1 MVSTDEV
8 LEAYNRTGSAR
19 GGAKDLGISRTH
31 FRRLLDKAKKHT
43 LEIKGIL
50 PATSNVDPEIVISR
64 LIEEQEKKEKSI
76 ALSRSQRI
84 KIKTDQPFVLALFSD
99 LHIGNNKTDYRALV
113 NDTKLVSDC
122 PFAYAL
128 SAGDHSENWVGKLGW
143 ISREQHMSLDT
154 EQRLVSWWFD
164 QIKGSMIAVCAG
176 NHDARSVIN
185 AGIDFIRTVLGDA
198 VLLYDLDQI
207 LFTLELPDAEI
218 VFKIRHKDQ
227 YKSILNPFHGAF
239 RDIERGDCAWDCYIS
254 GHDHKATLFGDY
266 LHHDRPKKV
275 VRIGTYKMD
284 DRFGK
289 YLGFAKSY
297 GVGSGALV
305 ISPDGAIQSYQSIAT
320 AIKCCEAMRA

>member
-8 LEAYNRTGSAR
+8 LAAYNRTGSAR

-31 FRRLLDKAKKHT
+31 FRRLLDQAKKHT
-43 LEIKGIL
+43 LDIAGIL
-50 PATSNVDPEIVISR
+50 PATSNFDSEVMISK
-64 LIEEQEKKEKSI
+64 LIAEQEKKEQTI

-84 KIKTDQPFVLALFSD
+84 KVKTGKPFVLALFSD
-99 LHIGNNKTDYRALV
+99 LHIGNNKTDYKALV
-113 NDTKLVSDC
+113 SDTKLVSDC

-154 EQRLVSWWFD
+154 EQRLVKWWFD
-164 QIKGSMIAVCAG
+164 QIQGSMIAVCAG

-185 AGIDFIRTVLGDA
+185 AGIDFIRTILGDA

-207 LFTLELPDAEI
+207 LFTLELPEAEI
-218 VFKIRHKDQ
+218 VFKVRHKDQ

-275 VRIGTYKMD
+275 VRIGTYKQD

-289 YLGFAKSY
+289 YLGFARSY
-297 GVGSGALV
+297 GTGSGALV
-305 ISPDGAIQSYQSIAT
+305 ISPDGSMQSYQSIAT
-320 AIKCCEAMRA
+320 AIKCCEAMR

>member
-8 LEAYNRTGSAR
+8 LAAYERTGSAR

-31 FRRLLDKAKKHT
+31 FRRLLDQAKKHT
-43 LEIKGIL
+43 LDIAGIL
-50 PATSNVDPEIVISR
+50 PATSNFDSEVLISK
-64 LIEEQEKKEKSI
+64 LIAEQEKKEQTI

-84 KIKTDQPFVLALFSD
+84 KVNTDKPFVLALFSD
-99 LHIGNNKTDYRALV
+99 LHIGNNKTDYKALV
-113 NDTKLVSDC
+113 NDTKFVSDC

-154 EQRLVSWWFD
+154 EQRLVKWWFD
-164 QIKGSMIAVCAG
+164 QIQGSMIAVCAG

-185 AGIDFIRTVLGDA
+185 AGIDFIRTILGDA

-207 LFTLELPDAEI
+207 LFTLELPEAEI
-218 VFKIRHKDQ
+218 VFKVRHKDQ

-289 YLGFAKSY
+289 YLGFARSY
-297 GVGSGALV
+297 GTGSGALV
-305 ISPDGAIQSYQSIAT
+305 ISPDGSMQSYQSIAT
-320 AIKCCEAMRA
+320 AIKCCEAMR